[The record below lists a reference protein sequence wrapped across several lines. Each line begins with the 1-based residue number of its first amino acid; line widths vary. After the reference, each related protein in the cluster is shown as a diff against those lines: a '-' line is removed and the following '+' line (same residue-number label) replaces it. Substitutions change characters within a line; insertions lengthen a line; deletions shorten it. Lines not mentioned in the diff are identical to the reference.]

1 MSLLYKNI
9 GLDLDGVLT
18 EHDKFQ
24 LEKGLNYFCKKYQK
38 SSSEVIKNLQGY
50 DVTEIFG
57 CSNYERFFFWGR
69 FILEYCSIYPPR
81 LGAS

>member
-50 DVTEIFG
+50 DVTEIFNS
-57 CSNYERFFFWGR
+57 SNLDSFFLLGKIYLG
-69 FILEYCSIYPPR
+69 ILFNLS
-81 LGAS
+81 S